1 MSLLK
6 EYLEKLPI
14 PWERKKIIVLLSG
27 GMDSATLLW
36 LAKELFDEVYA
47 ISFDYGQRHKV
58 ELKYAKELAKDAGV
72 KEHFIVEIP
81 HYRALK
87 GSALIDEEVEVPSGE
102 YPENEPPITT
112 VPMRNL
118 IFLSIASAFADNLE
132 IPYIGI
138 GVHALDVPYP
148 DCRPEFITAAE
159 AAINAGSVYVAKT
172 KGRMHIFAP
181 FLGMSKTDIARLGVK
196 LGVPYEKTYSCY
208 RGTEPPCGECPTC
221 IQREEALREAGFYKN
236 K

>member
-1 MSLLK
+1 MKRS
-6 EYLEKLPI
+6 
-14 PWERKKIIVLLSG
+14 KILVLLSG

-36 LAKELFDEVYA
+36 LAKMEFEEIYA
-47 ISFDYGQRHKV
+47 LSFDYGQRHKV
-58 ELKYAKELAKDAGV
+58 ELKYAKELAKLVGV
-72 KEHFIVEIP
+72 KEHFIVGIP
-81 HYRALK
+81 HYRAIK
-87 GSALIDEEVEVPSGE
+87 GNALTDEGVEVPSEE
-102 YPENEPPITT
+102 YPEDEPPITT

-118 IFLSIASAFADNLE
+118 TFLAIAGAFADAYE

-148 DCRPEFITAAE
+148 DCRPEFIASVE

-172 KGRMHIFAP
+172 KNRIHIYAP
-181 FLGMSKTDIARLGVK
+181 FLGMSKTDIAKLGVK

-221 IQREEALREAGFYKN
+221 RQREEALKAAGYSLK
-236 K
+236 

>member
-1 MSLLK
+1 MDLN
-6 EYLEKLPI
+6 
-14 PWERKKIIVLLSG
+14 RKSKILVLLSG

-36 LAKELFDEVYA
+36 LARREFNEVYA

-58 ELKYAKELAKDAGV
+58 ELKYAKELAKLAGV
-72 KEHFIVEIP
+72 KEHLIVQIP
-81 HYRALK
+81 HYRAIK
-87 GSALIDEEVEVPSGE
+87 GSALIDESVEVPTGE
-102 YPENEPPITT
+102 YPQNEPPITT

-118 IFLSIASAFADNLE
+118 TFLSIASAFADSYE

-148 DCRPEFITAAE
+148 DCRPEFIASAE

-172 KGRMHIFAP
+172 KNRMHIYAP
-181 FLGMSKTDIARLGVK
+181 FLGMSKTDIALLGLK

-208 RGTEPPCGECPTC
+208 KGTEPPCGECPTC
-221 IQREEALREAGFYKN
+221 LQREEALKRAKEIFASQEGKQ
-236 K
+236 

>member
-1 MSLLK
+1 MGKS
-6 EYLEKLPI
+6 
-14 PWERKKIIVLLSG
+14 KILVLLSG

-36 LAKELFDEVYA
+36 LAKREFKEVYA

-58 ELKYAKELAKDAGV
+58 ELKYAKELAKLAGV
-72 KEHFIVEIP
+72 KEHFVVSVP
-81 HYRALK
+81 HYKVIKGNALT
-87 GSALIDEEVEVPSGE
+87 DEGVEVPSEE
-102 YPENEPPITT
+102 YPESEPPITT

-118 IFLSIASAFADNLE
+118 TFLSIAGAFADAYE

-148 DCRPEFITAAE
+148 DCRPEFIASAE

-172 KGRMHIFAP
+172 KNRIHVYAP
-181 FLGMSKTDIARLGVK
+181 FLGMSKTDIAKLGVK

-208 RGTEPPCGECPTC
+208 RGTEPPCGKCPTC
-221 IQREEALREAGFYKN
+221 RQREEALKAVGYPLK
-236 K
+236 